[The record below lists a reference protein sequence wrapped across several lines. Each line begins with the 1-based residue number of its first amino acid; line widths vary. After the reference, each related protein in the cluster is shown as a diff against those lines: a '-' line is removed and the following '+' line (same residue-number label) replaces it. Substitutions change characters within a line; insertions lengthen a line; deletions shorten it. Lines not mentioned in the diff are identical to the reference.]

1 MEMTV
6 KMSPK
11 KGICAVS
18 MSLLLIQL
26 GEIVQCWL
34 IFLELNPTRLYI
46 I

>member
-18 MSLLLIQL
+18 KSLLLIQL
-26 GEIVQCWL
+26 GEIVQCWPV
-34 IFLELNPTRLYI
+34 FLELNPTRLYI